1 MRPEVVKIPRN
12 FGETF
17 EAKGRDMAIITISR
31 EMGSGGIPIS
41 HKAAEKLGYTLVDG
55 DAIREVAANYGLTP
69 EAVEKA
75 DEKPPAF
82 VDKMDAQTEVDFYR
96 VELIILEYALKG
108 NVIIYGRGG
117 QDLLQGID
125 NLLRVRVIAPFEERV
140 ERWAEREW
148 LDPELARVLV
158 RKSDQQRAGF
168 IKYYFDRNWEDPI
181 HYDLLINTGR
191 LSNDT
196 AVKLICEGVKDK
208 NLAENKAQAK
218 QILQDRIIAKRAGI
232 ELLTRNVLE
241 GLHRYHF
248 HLNVTKGQVHLSGHL
263 HGEDQ
268 RQEVL
273 AILKEV
279 EGVKSVQ
286 DELEIRHYRSTP
298 DEH

>member
-1 MRPEVVKIPRN
+1 
-12 FGETF
+12 
-17 EAKGRDMAIITISR
+17 MAIITISR

-41 HKAAEKLGYTLVDG
+41 HKAAEKLGYTLIDG
-55 DAIREVAANYGLTP
+55 ESIRAVAANYGLTP
-69 EAVEKA
+69 DAVEKA

-82 VDKMDAQTEVDFYR
+82 VDKMDAQTEIDFHR

-117 QDLLQGID
+117 QDLLNGID
-125 NLLRVRVIAPFEERV
+125 SVLRVRVVAPFEERV

-168 IKYYFDRNWEDPI
+168 IKYYFDRNWDDPL
-181 HYDLLINTGR
+181 HYDLLINTAR

-196 AVKLICEGVKDK
+196 AVKLICEGIKDK
-208 NLAENKAQAK
+208 NLAENKTQGK
-218 QILQDRIIAKRAGI
+218 QLLQDRIIGKRVEI
-232 ELLTRNVLE
+232 ELLSRKVVD

-248 HLNVTKGQVHLSGHL
+248 HLQVDKGQVQLSGHL
-263 HGEDQ
+263 HSEEQ
-268 RQEVL
+268 RAEVL
-273 AILKEV
+273 AIAKGV
-279 EGVKSVQ
+279 DGVKGVSDQ
-286 DELEIRHYRSTP
+286 LEIRHYRSTP

>member
-1 MRPEVVKIPRN
+1 
-12 FGETF
+12 
-17 EAKGRDMAIITISR
+17 MAIITISR

-41 HKAAEKLGYTLVDG
+41 HKAAEKLGYTLIDG
-55 DAIREVAANYGLTP
+55 ESIRAVAANYGLTP
-69 EAVEKA
+69 DAVEKA

-82 VDKMDAQTEVDFYR
+82 VDKMDAQTEIDFFR

-125 NLLRVRVIAPFEERV
+125 SVLRVRIIAPFEERV

-148 LDPELARVLV
+148 LDPDLARVLV

-168 IKYYFDRNWEDPI
+168 IKYYFDRNWEDPL
-181 HYDLLINTGR
+181 HYDLLINTAR

-196 AVKLICEGVKDK
+196 AVKLICEGIKDK
-208 NLAENKAQAK
+208 NLADNKTQGK
-218 QILQDRIIAKRAGI
+218 QVLQDRIIAKRVEI
-232 ELLTRNVLE
+232 ELLSRKVVG

-248 HLNVTKGQVHLSGHL
+248 HLQVEKGQVQLSGHL
-263 HGEDQ
+263 HSETQ
-268 RQEVL
+268 RADVL
-273 AILKEV
+273 AIVKDV
-279 EGVKSVQ
+279 EGVKGVADQ
-286 DELEIRHYRSTP
+286 LEIRHYRSTP